1 MAPAFEVPMLFRGPE
16 QRKQLRQAQ
25 RVASVGLELA
35 IAVVIGTLG
44 GSWLDQRLGTRPW
57 LALVGMLLG
66 VAAGFRG
73 VLRVVREH
81 ERNMKAQAER
91 ERERLRQKPQD
102 PKTPP
107 E

>member
-1 MAPAFEVPMLFRGPE
+1 MAAAFEVPMLFRGPE

-25 RVASVGLELA
+25 RVASVGLEMA

-57 LALVGMLLG
+57 LALLGILFG

-73 VLRVVREH
+73 VLRVVRDH
-81 ERNMKAQAER
+81 ERQMKRQAER
-91 ERERLRQKPQD
+91 ERLRRNETRD
-102 PKTPP
+102 PDR
-107 E
+107 

>member
-1 MAPAFEVPMLFRGPE
+1 MLFRGPE

-25 RVASVGLELA
+25 RVASVGLEMS

-57 LALVGMLLG
+57 LALTGLLLG
-66 VAAGFRG
+66 VAAGFRA
-73 VLRVVREH
+73 VLRVARDH
-81 ERNMKAQAER
+81 ERRMKREAER
-91 ERERLRQKPQD
+91 ERERLRQKAEEPRD
-102 PKTPP
+102 P

>member
-1 MAPAFEVPMLFRGPE
+1 MLFRGPE

-25 RVASVGLELA
+25 RVASVGLEMA

-57 LALVGMLLG
+57 LALLGILFG

-73 VLRVVREH
+73 VLRVVRDH
-81 ERNMKAQAER
+81 ERRMKRQAER
-91 ERERLRQKPQD
+91 ERLRMNETRD
-102 PKTPP
+102 PDR
-107 E
+107 